1 MTPNIKMEAIQKR
14 VNSRFFHEK
23 WKTLKK
29 IFFQKV
35 PKMAKSV
42 NCYFPFPRW
51 KQKVGAFKR

>member
-1 MTPNIKMEAIQKR
+1 MEAIQKR